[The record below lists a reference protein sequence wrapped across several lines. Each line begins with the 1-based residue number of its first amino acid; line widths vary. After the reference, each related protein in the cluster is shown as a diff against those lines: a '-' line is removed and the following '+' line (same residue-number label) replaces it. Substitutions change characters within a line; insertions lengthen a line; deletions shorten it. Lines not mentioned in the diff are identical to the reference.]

1 MARTMKSS
9 PPPGLHEAG
18 TNRAGTNRHRG
29 FGRSLR
35 RGEQLWGMVFISPML
50 IGVMILVLFPIIAT
64 LVLGFADWNFVQGW
78 DGIRWVGLQNFC
90 SLLEDDIF
98 LKSIRNNMIF
108 LLTVPIYMII
118 SMALAILIDRH
129 VYMKGYFKVAYFM
142 PYISNIVAVAV
153 VWQVLFQPS
162 YGPINEV
169 LRSIG
174 IASPPKWIADPN
186 YALVS
191 IMMISV
197 WISIGFNLIIYIA
210 GLQSIPKDLY
220 EAAEIDGANGWTK
233 FRRIT
238 LPLLSPTSFFLLVTG
253 IISTFK
259 VFDIIAVMTQGGPI
273 GSTTMMV
280 WYLYDTAFVNL
291 KVGYASSIA
300 AVLFGFV
307 MLITLGQWAAQK
319 KWVNY

>member
-1 MARTMKSS
+1 MSS
-9 PPPGLHEAG
+9 TQAALKKPPASKPQKM
-18 TNRAGTNRHRG
+18 
-29 FGRSLR
+29 RSLQ
-35 RGEQLWGMVFISPML
+35 RGETLAGLLFVSPML
-50 IGVMILVLFPIIAT
+50 IGVSVLVLLPIIAT
-64 LVLGFADWNFVQGW
+64 VVLGFADWNFVQGW
-78 DGIRWVGLQNFC
+78 DGIRWIGLQNYEHLLSDSMFLR
-90 SLLEDDIF
+90 SL
-98 LKSIRNNMIF
+98 RNNLIF
-108 LLTVPIYMII
+108 LLTVPVYMLI
-118 SMALAILIDRH
+118 SMVLAILIDRY
-129 VYMKGYFKVAYFM
+129 VYLKGYFKVAYFM

-162 YGPINEV
+162 YGPINEM
-169 LRSIG
+169 LKALG
-174 IASPPKWIADPN
+174 ISDPPKWIADPN
-186 YALVS
+186 YALIS

-210 GLQSIPKDLY
+210 GLQAIPKDLY
-220 EAAEIDGANGWTK
+220 EAADIDGANAWVK

-291 KVGYASSIA
+291 KVGYASSIGV
-300 AVLFGFV
+300 VLFAFV
-307 MLITLGQWAAQK
+307 MLITLIQWIAQK

>member
-1 MARTMKSS
+1 MAQTMETMNKPGAQPTRRDKS
-9 PPPGLHEAG
+9 
-18 TNRAGTNRHRG
+18 RG
-29 FGRSLR
+29 SLQ
-35 RGEQLWGMVFISPML
+35 RGENLWGIAFVSPML
-50 IGVMILVLFPIIAT
+50 VGVIILVLFPILAT

-78 DGIRWVGLQNFC
+78 DGIQWVGFQNFRQ
-90 SLLEDDIF
+90 LLEDDMFI
-98 LKSIRNNMIF
+98 KSVRNNILF
-108 LLTVPIYMII
+108 LLTVPVYMMI
-118 SMALAILIDRH
+118 SMTLAILIDRF

-162 YGPINEV
+162 YGPINEI
-169 LRSIG
+169 LRTIG
-174 IASPPKWIADPN
+174 ISDPPKWIADPN
-186 YALVS
+186 FALIS
-191 IMMISV
+191 IMLISI

-220 EAAEIDGANGWTK
+220 EAADIDGANGWTK

-253 IISTFK
+253 VISTFK

>member
-1 MARTMKSS
+1 MAQTMETMKK
-9 PPPGLHEAG
+9 PGAQP
-18 TNRAGTNRHRG
+18 TRG
-29 FGRSLR
+29 DKFRGSLQ
-35 RGEQLWGMVFISPML
+35 RGENLWGIAFVSPML
-50 IGVMILVLFPIIAT
+50 IGVIILVLFPILAT

-78 DGIRWVGLQNFC
+78 DGIRWVGFQNFRQ
-90 SLLEDDIF
+90 LLEDDMFI
-98 LKSIRNNMIF
+98 KSVRNNILF
-108 LLTVPIYMII
+108 LLTVPVYMMI
-118 SMALAILIDRH
+118 SMTLAILIDRF

-162 YGPINEV
+162 YGPINEI
-169 LRSIG
+169 LRTLGMSN
-174 IASPPKWIADPN
+174 PPKWIADPN
-186 YALVS
+186 FALIS
-191 IMMISV
+191 IMLISI

-220 EAAEIDGANGWTK
+220 EAADIDGANGWTK

-280 WYLYDTAFVNL
+280 WYLYDTAFINL

>member
-1 MARTMKSS
+1 MAQTMETMKK
-9 PPPGLHEAG
+9 HG
-18 TNRAGTNRHRG
+18 TQPKRG
-29 FGRSLR
+29 YRSRGSLQ
-35 RGEQLWGMVFISPML
+35 RGENLWGIAFVSPML
-50 IGVMILVLFPIIAT
+50 IGVIILVLFPILAT

-78 DGIRWVGLQNFC
+78 DGIQWVGFQNFRQ
-90 SLLEDDIF
+90 LLEDDMFI
-98 LKSIRNNMIF
+98 KSVRNNILF
-108 LLTVPIYMII
+108 LLTVPVYMII
-118 SMALAILIDRH
+118 SMVLAILIDRF

-162 YGPINEV
+162 YGPINEI
-169 LRSIG
+169 LRTLG
-174 IASPPKWIADPN
+174 ISDPPKWIADPN
-186 YALVS
+186 FALIS
-191 IMMISV
+191 IMLISI

-220 EAAEIDGANGWTK
+220 EAADIDGANGWTK

-253 IISTFK
+253 VISTFK

>member
-1 MARTMKSS
+1 MAQTMETMKK
-9 PPPGLHEAG
+9 PGAQPTREDKS
-18 TNRAGTNRHRG
+18 RG
-29 FGRSLR
+29 SLQ
-35 RGEQLWGMVFISPML
+35 RGENLWGIAFVSPML
-50 IGVMILVLFPIIAT
+50 IGVIILVLFPILAT

-78 DGIRWVGLQNFC
+78 DGIQWVGFQNFRQ
-90 SLLEDDIF
+90 LLEDDMFI
-98 LKSIRNNMIF
+98 KSVRNNVLF
-108 LLTVPIYMII
+108 LLTVPVYMMI
-118 SMALAILIDRH
+118 SMTLAILIDRF

-162 YGPINEV
+162 YGPINEI
-169 LRSIG
+169 LRTLGMSN
-174 IASPPKWIADPN
+174 PPKWIADPN
-186 YALVS
+186 FALIS
-191 IMMISV
+191 IMLISI

-220 EAAEIDGANGWTK
+220 EAADIDGANGWTK

>member
-1 MARTMKSS
+1 S
-9 PPPGLHEAG
+9 
-18 TNRAGTNRHRG
+18 
-29 FGRSLR
+29 
-35 RGEQLWGMVFISPML
+35 MV
-50 IGVMILVLFPIIAT
+50 
-64 LVLGFADWNFVQGW
+64 
-78 DGIRWVGLQNFC
+78 
-90 SLLEDDIF
+90 
-98 LKSIRNNMIF
+98 
-108 LLTVPIYMII
+108 
-118 SMALAILIDRH
+118 LAILIDRY

-162 YGPINEV
+162 YGPINE
-169 LRSIG
+169 LLKTIG
-174 IASPPKWIADPN
+174 FANPPKWIADPN
-186 YALVS
+186 YALIS
-191 IMMISV
+191 IMMITV
-197 WISIGFNLIIYIA
+197 WISIGFNMIIYIA

-220 EAAEIDGANGWTK
+220 EAADIDGANGWVK

-238 LPLLSPTSFFLLVTG
+238 FPLLSPTSFFLMVTG

-259 VFDIIAVMTQGGPI
+259 VFDIIAVLTQGGPI

-300 AVLFGFV
+300 TVLFGLV
-307 MLITLGQWAAQK
+307 MLITFIQWIAQK

>member
-1 MARTMKSS
+1 MAQTMETMKK
-9 PPPGLHEAG
+9 PGAQP
-18 TNRAGTNRHRG
+18 TRG
-29 FGRSLR
+29 DKSRGSLQ
-35 RGEQLWGMVFISPML
+35 RGENLWGIAFVSPML
-50 IGVMILVLFPIIAT
+50 IGVIILVLFPILAT

-78 DGIRWVGLQNFC
+78 DGIQWVGFQNFRQ
-90 SLLEDDIF
+90 LLEDDMFI
-98 LKSIRNNMIF
+98 KSVRNNILF
-108 LLTVPIYMII
+108 LLTVPVYMMI
-118 SMALAILIDRH
+118 SMTLAILIDRF

-162 YGPINEV
+162 YGPINEI
-169 LRSIG
+169 LRTLGMSN
-174 IASPPKWIADPN
+174 PPKWIADPN
-186 YALVS
+186 FALIS
-191 IMMISV
+191 IMLISI

-220 EAAEIDGANGWTK
+220 EAADIDGANGWTK

>member
-1 MARTMKSS
+1 MAQTMETMKK
-9 PPPGLHEAG
+9 PGAQP
-18 TNRAGTNRHRG
+18 TRG
-29 FGRSLR
+29 NKSGGSLQ
-35 RGEQLWGMVFISPML
+35 RGENLWGIAFVSPML
-50 IGVMILVLFPIIAT
+50 IGVIVLVLFPILAT

-78 DGIRWVGLQNFC
+78 DGIQWVGFQNFRQ
-90 SLLEDDIF
+90 LLEDDMFI
-98 LKSIRNNMIF
+98 KSVRNNILF
-108 LLTVPIYMII
+108 LLTVPVYMMI
-118 SMALAILIDRH
+118 SMTLAILIDRF

-162 YGPINEV
+162 YGPINEI
-169 LRSIG
+169 LRTLGMSN
-174 IASPPKWIADPN
+174 PPKWIADPN
-186 YALVS
+186 FALIS
-191 IMMISV
+191 IMLISI

-220 EAAEIDGANGWTK
+220 EAADIDGANGWTK

>member
-1 MARTMKSS
+1 MAQTMETMKK
-9 PPPGLHEAG
+9 PGAQPTREDKSKG
-18 TNRAGTNRHRG
+18 
-29 FGRSLR
+29 SLQ
-35 RGEQLWGMVFISPML
+35 RGENLWGIAFVSPML
-50 IGVMILVLFPIIAT
+50 IGVIILVLFPILAT

-78 DGIRWVGLQNFC
+78 DGIQWVGFQNFRQ
-90 SLLEDDIF
+90 LLEDDMFI
-98 LKSIRNNMIF
+98 KSVRNNVLF
-108 LLTVPIYMII
+108 LLTVPVYMMI
-118 SMALAILIDRH
+118 SMTLAILIDRF

-162 YGPINEV
+162 YGPINEI
-169 LRSIG
+169 LRTLGMSN
-174 IASPPKWIADPN
+174 PPKWIADPN
-186 YALVS
+186 FALIS
-191 IMMISV
+191 IMLISI

-220 EAAEIDGANGWTK
+220 EAADIDGANGWTK

>member
-1 MARTMKSS
+1 MGIA
-9 PPPGLHEAG
+9 
-18 TNRAGTNRHRG
+18 
-29 FGRSLR
+29 F
-35 RGEQLWGMVFISPML
+35 VSPML
-50 IGVMILVLFPIIAT
+50 IGVIILVLFPILAT

-78 DGIRWVGLQNFC
+78 DGIQWVGFQNFRQ
-90 SLLEDDIF
+90 LLEDDMFI
-98 LKSIRNNMIF
+98 KSVRNNILF
-108 LLTVPIYMII
+108 LLTVPVYMII
-118 SMALAILIDRH
+118 SMTLAILIDRF

-162 YGPINEV
+162 YGPINEI
-169 LRSIG
+169 LRTLG
-174 IASPPKWIADPN
+174 ISDPPKWIADPN
-186 YALVS
+186 FALIS
-191 IMMISV
+191 IMLISI

-220 EAAEIDGANGWTK
+220 EAADIDGANGWTK

-253 IISTFK
+253 VISTFK

>member
-1 MARTMKSS
+1 MGIA
-9 PPPGLHEAG
+9 
-18 TNRAGTNRHRG
+18 
-29 FGRSLR
+29 F
-35 RGEQLWGMVFISPML
+35 VSPML
-50 IGVMILVLFPIIAT
+50 IGVIILVLFPILAT

-78 DGIRWVGLQNFC
+78 DGIQWVGFQNFRQP
-90 SLLEDDIF
+90 LEDDMFI
-98 LKSIRNNMIF
+98 KSVRNNILF
-108 LLTVPIYMII
+108 LLTVPVYMII
-118 SMALAILIDRH
+118 SMTLAILIDRF

-162 YGPINEV
+162 YGPINEI
-169 LRSIG
+169 LRTLG
-174 IASPPKWIADPN
+174 ISDPPKWIADPN
-186 YALVS
+186 FALIS
-191 IMMISV
+191 IMLISI

-220 EAAEIDGANGWTK
+220 EAADIDGANGWTK

-238 LPLLSPTSFFLLVTG
+238 RLLSPTSFFLLVTG
-253 IISTFK
+253 VISTFK

-307 MLITLGQWAAQK
+307 MLITLGQWVAQK